1 MNFGAELTIYAI
13 VIMVVAG
20 LAFVAH
26 SIITIDKR
34 LRKQMLE
41 LQQKLVALYLTGA
54 PRQNDRHLEGEIDL
68 THPKTGERLTARAR
82 FRVIDGGRAR
92 NTHRSI
98 VRRAPIK

>member
-1 MNFGAELTIYAI
+1 MDFGAELTIYTI
-13 VIMVVAG
+13 VIMVVIG

-41 LQQKLVALYLTGA
+41 LHQRLVALYLTGE
-54 PRQNDRHLEGEIDL
+54 PRQSDRHLEGEIDM

-82 FRVIDGGRAR
+82 FRVLEGGRAQ

-98 VRRAPIK
+98 RKR